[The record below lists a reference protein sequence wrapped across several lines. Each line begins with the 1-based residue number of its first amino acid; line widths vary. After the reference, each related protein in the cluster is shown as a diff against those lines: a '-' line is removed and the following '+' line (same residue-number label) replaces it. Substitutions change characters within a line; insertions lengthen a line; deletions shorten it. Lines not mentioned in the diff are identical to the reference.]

1 MEIDKIEAKE
11 KEFREHLKK
20 MRKNLALRREQ
31 ANKKNDK
38 RGLNL
43 RIMIPILMI
52 IFVAFYLVEK
62 LISGNESD
70 PPNLQTKINIVEQ
83 KSQAPKDEIQSQIIS
98 EETEKKD
105 VPSSSEVLGDE
116 SVKEEANQE
125 APITLPE
132 KEKEKGEY
140 YPEKHSAINSEPQNV
155 SDVSVRH
162 GTKIAKHL
170 VCLGVKGKN
179 CSQPSSIFV
188 LDKNRK
194 AHVWMKIYSDSV
206 PYKLKHVYYHE
217 GKKYVQVPLNIKY
230 RSMRTWSSINLIN
243 STHLGSWRVDIE
255 DEDGNLLETA
265 NFEVIEEK

>member
-11 KEFREHLKK
+11 KEFRANLKK

-43 RIMIPILMI
+43 RIMIPILVI

-83 KSQAPKDEIQSQIIS
+83 KSPVPNDESKSQIIS

-105 VPSSSEVLGDE
+105 APFSSEVVGDD
-116 SVKEEANQE
+116 SGKEEANQK

-132 KEKEKGEY
+132 KKEGEY
-140 YPEKHSAINSEPQNV
+140 HPEKHSALNSEPQNS
-155 SDVSVRH
+155 SDVSMRH

-188 LDKNRK
+188 LNKNRK

-217 GKKYVQVPLNIKY
+217 GKKYVQVPLKIEY
-230 RSMRTWSSINLIN
+230 RTMRTWSSINLIN
-243 STHLGSWRVDIE
+243 STHLGSWRVNIE

-265 NFEVIEEK
+265 NFEVIAGR